1 MNQQGI
7 TAAIDKIADETSAAS
22 MGSIDYGTNA
32 KAIALGD
39 PAVRAKLAERL
50 QNGSTLVEIRP
61 LRGFGSSPM
70 AFPVEFVFRAEPN
83 GLISLA
89 PDSLVVSVA
98 LPMRSVQ
105 SITEG
110 APPQPNGPGDVPF
123 VLAGTSQFEA
133 VAASPAELESKN
145 RRERAYYESLGVER
159 ANPGGNGGGANRV
172 GTRSFR
178 SHVDAFAD
186 SGSDT
191 ETNGTSDDSG
201 YDDCMVMVAFGA
213 HVHG

>member
-1 MNQQGI
+1 
-7 TAAIDKIADETSAAS
+7 
-22 MGSIDYGTNA
+22 
-32 KAIALGD
+32 
-39 PAVRAKLAERL
+39 
-50 QNGSTLVEIRP
+50 
-61 LRGFGSSPM
+61 M
-70 AFPVEFVFRAEPN
+70 AFPIEFVFRAEPN
-83 GLISLA
+83 GPIDLA

-110 APPQPNGPGDVPF
+110 EVPQPAGAGDVPF
-123 VLAGTSQFEA
+123 VLAGTSQFEP
-133 VAASPAELESKN
+133 ASANPGELEAKH

-159 ANPGGNGGGANRV
+159 AATVGNGGPINRTGA
-172 GTRSFR
+172 RSFR

-213 HVHG
+213 HSHGDR